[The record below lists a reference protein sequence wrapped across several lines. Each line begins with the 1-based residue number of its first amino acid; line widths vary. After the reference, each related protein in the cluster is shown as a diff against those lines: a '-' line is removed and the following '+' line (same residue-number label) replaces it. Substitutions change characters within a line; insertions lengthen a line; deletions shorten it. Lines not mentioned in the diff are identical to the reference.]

1 METARL
7 GHHLLSLKHLA
18 LTPGTHV
25 LLSVL
30 ALAINDILKYFLVK
44 IKKIFLKLMNPGF
57 SILGHYLEQS
67 HVGIMEVG
75 FRLVAVLHCIA
86 VLSGG
91 FS

>member
-30 ALAINDILKYFLVK
+30 ALPINGIFKYFPLILV
-44 IKKIFLKLMNPGF
+44 
-57 SILGHYLEQS
+57 ILGHYLEQS